1 MKRSLILFLALS
13 TIPALAQ
20 QAPQPPAPRPASTSV
35 QPKTA
40 EATPAQQKAI
50 LDAAKAGAELAAAA
64 PAQAPSLT
72 ELQKAK
78 LENLQLKFTLLQ
90 QQQTSL
96 QGEYQ
101 TLVQSIVAE
110 HPGFQWNP
118 QSGSLVAVP
127 AAPKK

>member
-20 QAPQPPAPRPASTSV
+20 QAPKPPNPAPTSA
-35 QPKTA
+35 QPKPPSA
-40 EATPAQQKAI
+40 PVPSAVP
-50 LDAAKAGAELAAAA
+50 DGAA
-64 PAQAPSLT
+64 PTLPTLT

-90 QQQTSL
+90 QQQTQL

-101 TLVQSIVAE
+101 TLVQTIVAE
-110 HPGFQWNP
+110 HPGFRWDA
-118 QSGSLVAVP
+118 QSSSLVAVP